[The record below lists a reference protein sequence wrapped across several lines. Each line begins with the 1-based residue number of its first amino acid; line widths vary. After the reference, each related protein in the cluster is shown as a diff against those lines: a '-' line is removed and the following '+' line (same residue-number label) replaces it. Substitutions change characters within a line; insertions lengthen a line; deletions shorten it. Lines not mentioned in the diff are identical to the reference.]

1 MATERRI
8 EANRENAKKP
18 FEGQKGGQNHGD

>member
-8 EANRENAKKP
+8 VANRENAKDP
-18 FEGQKGGQNHGD
+18 FGEQKGGQNHGD